1 MTGFLQP
8 VQCKM
13 YSIKYFDHNTIQ
25 HIQYNVHA
33 YNKFMYKYIVVKE
46 HKVYVI
52 YITNIIDKFTLPFKK
67 VPTCICFG
75 SILSLVQ
82 VLLSLVSGYGNI

>member
-1 MTGFLQP
+1 
-8 VQCKM
+8 M

-33 YNKFMYKYIVVKE
+33 YNRFMYKDIVVKD
-46 HKVYVI
+46 HKVHVI
-52 YITNIIDKFTLPFKK
+52 YNINIIDKFTSPFKK
-67 VPTCICFG
+67 VSTYTCICFG

-82 VLLSLVSGYGNI
+82 VLLSFASGYGNVW

>member
-1 MTGFLQP
+1 
-8 VQCKM
+8 M

-33 YNKFMYKYIVVKE
+33 YNKFMYKYIVVQD
-46 HKVYVI
+46 HKVHVI

-67 VPTCICFG
+67 VPTCTCICFG

-82 VLLSLVSGYGNI
+82 VLFSFVSGYGNIW